1 MGPDRNTHI
10 RNFAIVLALAVAV
23 WQLPGGGTGA
33 ATIGN
38 IFSVLF
44 LGGIFF
50 FGYRLYM
57 EHRDTI
63 LGLEER
69 QRALLYG
76 AFALALFAIVATNT
90 LWREYAFLGGMIWML
105 MLGAAGWAIYS
116 VWRSYKTY

>member
-10 RNFAIVLALAVAV
+10 RNFAIVIVLAVAV

-33 ATIGN
+33 ATIQN

-44 LGGIFF
+44 LGGMFF

-76 AFALALFAIVATNT
+76 AVALAGFALIATT
-90 LWREYAFLGGMIWML
+90 RLWRDLALLGGMLWML

>member
-10 RNFAIVLALAVAV
+10 RNFAIVLALALVV
-23 WQLPGGGTGA
+23 WLLPGGRTGA
-33 ATIGN
+33 ATIEN

-44 LGGIFF
+44 LGGAFF
-50 FGYRLYM
+50 FGYRFYM

-69 QRALLYG
+69 QRAILYG
-76 AFALALFAIVATNT
+76 AIALALFAIVATT
-90 LWREYAFLGGMIWML
+90 RLWRDLALLGGMLWML

-116 VWRSYKTY
+116 VWRNYRTY

>member
-10 RNFAIVLALAVAV
+10 RNFAIVLALAIAV
-23 WQLPGGGTGA
+23 WQLPGGGQGA
-33 ATIGN
+33 ATISN

-44 LGGIFF
+44 LGGMFF

-63 LGLEER
+63 LGLDER

-76 AFALALFAIVATNT
+76 AFALAVFALIATT
-90 LWREYAFLGGMIWML
+90 RLWRDLELLGGMLWML

>member
-1 MGPDRNTHI
+1 VGPDRNTHI
-10 RNFAIVLALAVAV
+10 RNFAIVIVLAVVV
-23 WQLPGGGTGA
+23 WKLPGGGTGA
-33 ATIGN
+33 ATIQN

-44 LGGIFF
+44 LGGMFF

-76 AFALALFAIVATNT
+76 AVALAGFALIATT
-90 LWREYAFLGGMIWML
+90 RLWRELNLLGGMLWML

>member
-10 RNFAIVLALAVAV
+10 RNFAIVLVLAVVV
-23 WQLPGGGTGA
+23 WRLPGGGAGA
-33 ATIGN
+33 ATIQN

-44 LGGIFF
+44 LGGMFF

-76 AFALALFAIVATNT
+76 ALALAVFALIATT
-90 LWREYAFLGGMIWML
+90 RLWRDLALLGGMLWML

>member
-10 RNFAIVLALAVAV
+10 RNFAIVIVLAVVV
-23 WQLPGGGTGA
+23 WKLPGGGTGA
-33 ATIGN
+33 ATIQN

-44 LGGIFF
+44 LGGMFF

-76 AFALALFAIVATNT
+76 AFALAVFALIATT
-90 LWREYAFLGGMIWML
+90 RLWRDLNLLGGMLWML

>member
-10 RNFAIVLALAVAV
+10 RNFAIVLVLAVAV

-44 LGGIFF
+44 LGG
-50 FGYRLYM
+50 
-57 EHRDTI
+57 
-63 LGLEER
+63 
-69 QRALLYG
+69 
-76 AFALALFAIVATNT
+76 
-90 LWREYAFLGGMIWML
+90 MIWML

>member
-10 RNFAIVLALAVAV
+10 RNFGIVILLAVAV
-23 WQLPGGGTGA
+23 WLVPGGGTGA
-33 ATIGN
+33 ATIEN

-44 LGGIFF
+44 LGGFFF

-69 QRALLYG
+69 QRGILYG
-76 AFALALFAIVATNT
+76 ACALALFAIVATT
-90 LWREYAFLGGMIWML
+90 RLWRDLDLLGGMLWML

-116 VWRSYKTY
+116 VWRNYRTY

>member
-1 MGPDRNTHI
+1 VGPDRNTHI
-10 RNFAIVLALAVAV
+10 RNIAIVLLLAVAV
-23 WQLPGGGTGA
+23 WQVPGGGTGA
-33 ATIGN
+33 DLLRN

-69 QRALLYG
+69 QRGLLYG
-76 AFALALFAIVATNT
+76 AIALALFAIIATNR
-90 LWREYAFLGGMIWML
+90 LWRDYDVVGGMVWML
-105 MLGAAGWAIYS
+105 MLGAAAWAIYS

>member
-10 RNFAIVLALAVAV
+10 RNFAIVILLAVAV
-23 WQLPGGGTGA
+23 WLVPGGGTGA
-33 ATIGN
+33 ATIEN

-44 LGGIFF
+44 LGGAFF

-69 QRALLYG
+69 QRGILYG
-76 AFALALFAIVATNT
+76 ACALALFALVATGR
-90 LWREYAFLGGMIWML
+90 LWGELALLGGMLWML

-116 VWRSYKTY
+116 VWRNYRTY

>member
-10 RNFAIVLALAVAV
+10 RNFAIVLLLAVAV
-23 WQLPGGGTGA
+23 WRLPGGGTGA
-33 ATIGN
+33 ETIRN

-44 LGGIFF
+44 LGGMFF

-76 AFALALFAIVATNT
+76 ALALAVFALIATT
-90 LWREYAFLGGMIWML
+90 RLWRDLDLLGGMIWML
-105 MLGAAGWAIYS
+105 MLGASGWAIYS